1 MKIKKIDP
9 PRKFYPTN
17 NKKLCIKDTLHI
29 NVVENETYIL
39 NNDISFNIKKWGFML
54 ENYLDKNFL
63 FMGSKIADH
72 LIKVKNKNKL
82 KRYCK
87 KERQTLISISK
98 FLSNQK

>member
-54 ENYLDKNFL
+54 ENNLDKNFL
-63 FMGSKIADH
+63 FMGSQIADH
-72 LIKVKNKNKL
+72 LIQVKDKKKL
-82 KRYCK
+82 KEYCK
-87 KERQTLISISK
+87 KESQILVPISK
-98 FLSNQK
+98 FLISQK